1 MARRE
6 EKVVHA
12 PAGRKEAVVRMEG
25 ADGAVK
31 AGVERRGCRCLL
43 STEKLD

>member
-6 EKVVHA
+6 EKVVHT
-12 PAGRKEAVVRMEG
+12 PAGRKEAVVRIEG
-25 ADGAVK
+25 ADGAVE

-43 STEKLD
+43 SAEKLN